1 MKEYATR
8 MESIHYLIHS
18 ISDGKSTEILSW
30 RKMGILDFF
39 FHVDVE
45 IEKNKRRAEEMER
58 EQKKLEQNKN
68 KF

>member
-1 MKEYATR
+1 MKEYAAR
-8 MESIHYLIHS
+8 MESIYYLINS
-18 ISDGKSTEILSW
+18 ISDGKSTEIESW
-30 RKMGILDFF
+30 QKKGVNEFF

-58 EQKKLEQNKN
+58 EHKKLEQNKN